1 MIERYTRDD
10 LKAIWS
16 DQNRFD
22 SYLKVE
28 IAVLK
33 ALASEGIVP
42 KEDVEKIE
50 KNASFD
56 LERIRAIEKETKH
69 DVIAFT
75 RAISESLNEE
85 RKWVHYG
92 LTSTD
97 VVDTAYALIYKKAN
111 DIIYEDLLRLQK
123 VLKDN
128 ALLYKVIFR
137 IIIFLTL

>member
-33 ALASEGIVP
+33 ALASEGMVP
-42 KEDVEKIE
+42 LEGVSKIE

-56 LERIRAIEKETKH
+56 L
-69 DVIAFT
+69 
-75 RAISESLNEE
+75 
-85 RKWVHYG
+85 
-92 LTSTD
+92 
-97 VVDTAYALIYKKAN
+97 
-111 DIIYEDLLRLQK
+111 
-123 VLKDN
+123 
-128 ALLYKVIFR
+128 
-137 IIIFLTL
+137 